1 MDPAGQRG
9 RLSAGL
15 GPAARTRAASGRQQQ
30 RSYRLPPAATLSLS
44 FVVKG
49 GAPSQQRCHAR
60 APSHRHARN
69 PHVGCVS
76 AQPARR
82 TSIHDHRNTS
92 TGTRA
97 PGHEHEQEAEQEH
110 GQDATENTNKDESKN
125 RRKNSN
131 NKNEHKKKRT
141 CKNQN
146 KVTTNQ
152 WRIAEILAHFPKAPR
167 WACRVPPPQGS
178 YSQGARRGCAYEFR

>member
-30 RSYRLPPAATLSLS
+30 RSYRLPRAATLSLS

-49 GAPSQQRCHAR
+49 GAPSQQQCHAR

-82 TSIHDHRNTS
+82 TSTHEHSRASTRIHEHSRAFTSIHEHLRAFTSIHEHSRSPEHEHRNTS

-97 PGHEHEQEAEQEH
+97 Q
-110 GQDATENTNKDESKN
+110 TRS
-125 RRKNSN
+125 
-131 NKNEHKKKRT
+131 RT
-141 CKNQN
+141 R
-146 KVTTNQ
+146 T
-152 WRIAEILAHFPKAPR
+152 
-167 WACRVPPPQGS
+167 WARHQG
-178 YSQGARRGCAYEFR
+178 